1 MALYR
6 CAVVKTGNQSPFLG
20 HTWRNIYTLE
30 AASYDAA
37 LAAADVIAGH
47 EAVFH
52 TDKIDI
58 PVVTAHLVT
67 EPPRRTGAQLAI
79 ARIGL
84 YSPVGDPWPLYN
96 VVRVDYP
103 DVGIGRPERKYYRV
117 GLHDGMVSADLG
129 LLGTYQSIVNDACV
143 DIVALAN
150 FVGPSGE
157 GHGPPN
163 VDHFVSMRQLSWH
176 RHRRAGFVRGYVPV

>member
-6 CAVVKTGNQSPFLG
+6 CAVIKVGNASPYLG
-20 HTWRNIYTLE
+20 VTWRNVYTLE

-52 TDKIDI
+52 TDKVSI
-58 PVVTAHLVT
+58 PRVTAHLVT
-67 EPPRRTGAQLAI
+67 EPARRVGATLEIDRA
-79 ARIGL
+79 GL

-96 VVRVDYP
+96 TVRVDYP
-103 DVGIGRPERKYYRV
+103 DVGVGRPERKYYRV
-117 GLHDGMVSADLG
+117 GLHDGMVQADLG

-143 DIVALAN
+143 GITDLAN

-157 GHGPPN
+157 GHGPPA
-163 VDHFVSMRQLSWH
+163 VHHGVQMRQQGWH
-176 RHRRAGFVRGYVPV
+176 RRRRPGFVRGYVPV